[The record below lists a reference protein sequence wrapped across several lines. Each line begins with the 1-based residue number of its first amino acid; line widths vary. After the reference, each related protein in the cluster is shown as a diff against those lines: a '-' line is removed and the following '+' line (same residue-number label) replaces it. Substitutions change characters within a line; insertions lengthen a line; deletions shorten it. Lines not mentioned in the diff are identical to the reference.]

1 MTLRRA
7 VATALARLAPCERPR
22 SGRRLAGTR
31 DHKTTTAASTAIKEK
46 Q

>member
-22 SGRRLAGTR
+22 SGRRRAGTQ
-31 DHKTTTAASTAIKEK
+31 DQTTTAAITAIKEK

>member
-22 SGRRLAGTR
+22 PGHRRACTQ
-31 DHKTTTAASTAIKEK
+31 DQKTTTAAITAIKEK